1 MSQNRR
7 AGATRICACGPRCGA
22 GVARLASRENMEE
35 TMERVAPAALGMLA
49 LMLSAALAARAD
61 DKPEFA
67 HVRLAVGGRSGLFY
81 LPLTVTERL
90 GYFKDAGLDVEI
102 ADVQA
107 GVRALQAVVGGSAEV
122 ATGTFDHTI
131 QMQAKNQPVV
141 AVVQFGRIPG
151 FVLGVMTS
159 KAAAYRGP
167 KDLKGMKI
175 GVTAPGSSTQFM
187 AAYLMVRN
195 GLKPDD
201 ASFIGVGVTSTAVAA
216 ARRAEIDAIV
226 SSDPMVSL
234 MESENLIKVIADTR
248 TPAGTRAVYGGLYP
262 AGTLYATPGFVAQN
276 PRTVQAL
283 VNAFVRGLKW
293 ISTHTAQDI
302 AALMPQDYALG
313 NAAVYVRAIAASQA
327 MYSPDGRFSPEG
339 AETALRVLR
348 EFDPA
353 VAVATIDLAKTY
365 TEIFVEKALAGN

>member
-1 MSQNRR
+1 MGRF
-7 AGATRICACGPRCGA
+7 P
-22 GVARLASRENMEE
+22 
-35 TMERVAPAALGMLA
+35 PAALGMSA
-49 LMLSAALAARAD
+49 LGLTIMFAAVPSAAPPARAD
-61 DKPEFA
+61 DKPELA

-90 GYFKDAGLDVEI
+90 GYFKDAGLNVEI

-107 GVRALQAVVGGSAEV
+107 GVRALQAVVGGSADV

-151 FVLGVMTS
+151 FVLGIMTS
-159 KAAAYRGP
+159 KAAAYRNP
-167 KDLKGMKI
+167 QDLKGMKI

-234 MESENLIKVIADTR
+234 MESENLIKVVADTR
-248 TPAGTRAVYGGLYP
+248 TPVGTRAVYGGLYP
-262 AGTLYATPGFVAQN
+262 AGTLYATPGFIAQN

-283 VNAFVRGLKW
+283 VDAFVRGLRW
-293 ISTHTAQDI
+293 ISTHSAEDI
-302 AALMPQDYALG
+302 AKLMPEDYALG

-327 MYSPDGRFSPEG
+327 MYSPDGRFSTEG

-353 VAVATIDLAKTY
+353 VRGATIDLAKTY
-365 TEIFVEKALAGN
+365 TETFVEKAQARK